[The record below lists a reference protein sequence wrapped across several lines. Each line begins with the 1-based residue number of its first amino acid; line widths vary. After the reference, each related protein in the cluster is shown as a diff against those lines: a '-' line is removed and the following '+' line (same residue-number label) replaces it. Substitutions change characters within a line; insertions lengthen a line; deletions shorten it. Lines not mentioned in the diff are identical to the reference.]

1 MRLAQAIGGR
11 ALSLGMAI
19 TVVLGIS
26 ARSWTDRRGVS
37 RAHGRSGEGERGAT
51 RKPVSS
57 PRARVVLPVVCCSV
71 LLIAGCGSAGDPG
84 GRTAESSPS
93 GQGGRA
99 AASSPGCQVIVR
111 GFSCLMQERIEAARS
126 YLADAPGRIG
136 LVLHDRVRRATW
148 RNASARQSF
157 PAASTVKLAMV
168 ADLLVRERRGSV
180 RLAPADQPLIDAA
193 LRESADGAADRL
205 WYSYENAG
213 FLSRIRAFGMT
224 GASFTSHAY
233 WGAMTCSAD
242 DLSNLM
248 DYVLNRLPDRD
259 RDEIVDDLQNVSPVQ
274 HWGVWGA
281 GSRNQPGTKNG
292 WVNINGIWTVNTVG
306 FAGQHARYTLAI
318 MNHLGGE
325 AGFQA
330 GANTLTQV
338 AAILFQG
345 RQILAPDVGATP

>member
-1 MRLAQAIGGR
+1 MNR
-11 ALSLGMAI
+11 A
-19 TVVLGIS
+19 
-26 ARSWTDRRGVS
+26 R
-37 RAHGRSGEGERGAT
+37 GRSGGGERGAT

-93 GQGGRA
+93 GQGGRTAESSPSGQGGRAAESSPSGPGGRA